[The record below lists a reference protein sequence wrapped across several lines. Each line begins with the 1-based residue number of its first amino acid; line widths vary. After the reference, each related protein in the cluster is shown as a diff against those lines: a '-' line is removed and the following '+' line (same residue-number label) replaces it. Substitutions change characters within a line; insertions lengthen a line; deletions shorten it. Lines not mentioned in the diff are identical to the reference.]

1 MANMYK
7 YKRIPMGICLSTDI
21 AQEIMESVLQRIKHI
36 KINSEFIRIFSKN
49 FEDHLQAIQKY

>member
-1 MANMYK
+1 MYK